1 MVVTGDRDSL
11 QLVSDDVTVLYPRK
25 GVSEL
30 TRFTPEAVV
39 EKYGLTPQQYPD
51 FAALRGD
58 PSDNLPGIPGV
69 GEKTATKW
77 IAEYG
82 SLQALVDHVDT
93 VKGKVGDALR
103 ANLSHVVLNRELTD
117 LVRDVPLAQTPDTLR
132 MQPWDRD
139 QIHRLFDDLEF
150 RVLRDRLFDTLASA
164 DPEVDEGFD
173 VRGGAL
179 EPGELAAWLAEHS
192 AGSRFGMAVVGTHLA
207 FDGDATALAIVAA
220 DGDGRYLDTADLT
233 SGRRGGARR
242 RGWPMPAVPKALH
255 EAKLA
260 MHDLEGRGWT
270 LRGVTS
276 DTALAAYLVRPGQR
290 SFALDDLSLRYL
302 KRELRAD
309 NPEQQQLSL
318 LDDSDGVDD
327 QAVQTSILRASAV
340 MDLADALDEELA
352 RIDSASLLGEMELPV
367 QRVLA
372 EMETAGIAVDLG
384 QLSEL
389 QSEFADQIRDAAEAA
404 YAVIGKQINLGSPK
418 QLQVVLFDELEMPKT
433 KRTKTGY
440 TTDADALQSLFDKT
454 GHPFLQHLLAHRD
467 ATRLKVTV
475 DGLLNSVASDG
486 RIHTTFNQTIAA
498 TGRLSSTEPNLQNIP
513 IRTEAGRR
521 IRDAFVVGKGFA
533 ELMTADYS
541 QIEMRIMAHLSK
553 DEGLIEAFNT
563 GEDLHSFVASRAF
576 SVPIDE
582 VTAELR
588 RRVKA
593 MSYGL
598 AYGLSAYGLAA
609 QLKISTEEAKVQME
623 QYFDRFGGVR
633 DYLRDVVDQARKDGY
648 TSTVFGRRRYLP
660 ELDSSNRNVREA
672 AERAALNAP
681 IQGSAADIIKVAM
694 IEVDKAI
701 KDAGLTS
708 RMLLQVHDEL
718 LFEVAPGERDQ
729 VESAGARQDGRRLP
743 AGRAAGGVG
752 RIRPQLGLRGAL
764 ERRTESSQGLQSR
777 RAGPRSVHGVG
788 LLGQQRVHPQVT
800 EAAVD
805 AVPDEGQLHHL
816 GGEGLHGLGRGFSA
830 GPRRLRYRCLAWAD
844 RAEPGRLV
852 GCHQARRH
860 HAGQLLG
867 DDALLLRRLATPS
880 VIASP
885 KTGIIQ
891 STYTPKYAPT
901 PSSDEPFHSP
911 VHDHRADV
919 AEQQAAALA
928 RALRCCSANHTPMP
942 NNVVNSEWA
951 NGPMISRIAAVS
963 SESLT
968 VSPSGDVEDVL
979 QPGEPP
985 PDQPGVHQAVG
996 QRIELVAAPAG
1007 HHEQEEQPLGRLFCH
1022 RRAEHDRDRAD
1033 RLRRARIDCGL
1044 DDELQYRRDHDRH
1057 RCAPQEGQHQQPRRF
1072 GFPPVEPEIGQH
1084 DDRHG
1089 DAGQN
1094 EPDRRPDGVEGG
1106 QHDQDQAGDGAQKDH
1121 HSKWRPDLAD
1131 FLLNRRIRRN
1141 ELKWLLRRTG
1151 ISHQSRV
1158 AGWASP
1164 IGPGL
1169 SSVCTVE

>member
-1 MVVTGDRDSL
+1 MTASATAEKVTEKPTLMLLDGNSLAFRAFYALPAENFKTQGGLTTNAVYGFTAMLINLLRDEQPSHIAAAFDVSRQTFRLEKYPEYKAGRSATPDEFRGQIDITKEVLGALGITVLAEPGFEADDVIATLATQAEDEGYRVLVVTGDRDAL

-39 EKYGLTPQQYPD
+39 EKYGLTPTQYPD

-82 SLQALVDHVDT
+82 SLQALVNQVDT

-103 ANLSHVVLNRELTD
+103 TNLSHVVLNRELTD
-117 LVRDVPLAQTPDTLR
+117 LVKDVPLAQTPDTLR

-139 QIHRLFDDLEF
+139 HIHRLFDDLEF
-150 RVLRDRLFDTLASA
+150 RVLRDRLFDTLAST
-164 DPEVDEGFD
+164 DPEVDQGFD
-173 VRGGAL
+173 VRGGTL
-179 EPGELAAWLAEHS
+179 EPGELAAWLSEHAKGKRS
-192 AGSRFGMAVVGTHLA
+192 GLAVIGTHLA
-207 FDGDATALAIVAA
+207 YDADATALAVVAG
-220 DGDGRYLDTADLT
+220 DGDGRYVDTANLQSEDETALGT
-233 SGRRGGARR
+233 WLAD
-242 RGWPMPAVPKALH
+242 ADAPKALH
-255 EAKLA
+255 EAKHA

-318 LDDSDGVDD
+318 LDDDEGVDE
-327 QAVQTSILRASAV
+327 QAVQTSILRAGAV
-340 MDLADALDEELA
+340 MDLAGALDEELA
-352 RIDSASLLGEMELPV
+352 RIESSALLGEMELPV

-389 QSEFADQIRDAAEAA
+389 QSEFAAQIRDAAEAA

-454 GHPFLQHLLAHRD
+454 GHPFLSHLLAHRD

-513 IRTEAGRR
+513 IRTDAGRR
-521 IRDAFVVGKGFA
+521 IRDAFVVGKGFE

-553 DEGLIEAFNT
+553 DEGLIEAFRT

-609 QLKISTEEAKVQME
+609 QLKISTEEAKVQMD
-623 QYFDRFGGVR
+623 QYFNRFGGVR
-633 DYLRDVVDQARKDGY
+633 DYLREVVDQARKDGY

-694 IEVDKAI
+694 IEVDKAL
-701 KDAGLTS
+701 KDGGLQS

-729 VESAGARQDGRRLP
+729 VEKLVRDKMGGAYPLDVPLEVSVGYGRSWDSAA
-743 AGRAAGGVG
+743 
-752 RIRPQLGLRGAL
+752 
-764 ERRTESSQGLQSR
+764 
-777 RAGPRSVHGVG
+777 H
-788 LLGQQRVHPQVT
+788 
-800 EAAVD
+800 
-805 AVPDEGQLHHL
+805 
-816 GGEGLHGLGRGFSA
+816 
-830 GPRRLRYRCLAWAD
+830 
-844 RAEPGRLV
+844 
-852 GCHQARRH
+852 
-860 HAGQLLG
+860 
-867 DDALLLRRLATPS
+867 
-880 VIASP
+880 
-885 KTGIIQ
+885 
-891 STYTPKYAPT
+891 
-901 PSSDEPFHSP
+901 
-911 VHDHRADV
+911 
-919 AEQQAAALA
+919 
-928 RALRCCSANHTPMP
+928 
-942 NNVVNSEWA
+942 
-951 NGPMISRIAAVS
+951 
-963 SESLT
+963 
-968 VSPSGDVEDVL
+968 
-979 QPGEPP
+979 
-985 PDQPGVHQAVG
+985 
-996 QRIELVAAPAG
+996 
-1007 HHEQEEQPLGRLFCH
+1007 
-1022 RRAEHDRDRAD
+1022 
-1033 RLRRARIDCGL
+1033 
-1044 DDELQYRRDHDRH
+1044 
-1057 RCAPQEGQHQQPRRF
+1057 
-1072 GFPPVEPEIGQH
+1072 
-1084 DDRHG
+1084 
-1089 DAGQN
+1089 
-1094 EPDRRPDGVEGG
+1094 
-1106 QHDQDQAGDGAQKDH
+1106 
-1121 HSKWRPDLAD
+1121 
-1131 FLLNRRIRRN
+1131 
-1141 ELKWLLRRTG
+1141 
-1151 ISHQSRV
+1151 
-1158 AGWASP
+1158 
-1164 IGPGL
+1164 
-1169 SSVCTVE
+1169 